1 MKKST
6 FILCIVVFV
15 IAGIFVVGIL
25 LPTNRENGKDAS
37 SHFSSSTISIPSKPE
52 NSSETSDKKETEPSS
67 AEKEGAQLMLHQ
79 DSFCKPITF
88 N

>member
-1 MKKST
+1 M
-6 FILCIVVFV
+6 FV

-52 NSSETSDKKETEPSS
+52 NSSETSDKKETESSS
-67 AEKEGAQLMLHQ
+67 AEKEGA
-79 DSFCKPITF
+79 
-88 N
+88 

>member
-1 MKKST
+1 M
-6 FILCIVVFV
+6 FV